1 MYLHISVIITQNQ
14 NVLNSNVSF
23 KKLTLTLIIKNR
35 TQLSQIRRNIQ
46 KATCFLQ
53 SNFCHSK
60 LSLHISTNLPLV
72 YNPFRPMSSFYTP

>member
-46 KATCFLQ
+46 
-53 SNFCHSK
+53 N
-60 LSLHISTNLPLV
+60 
-72 YNPFRPMSSFYTP
+72 